1 MNMNELKLSSKE
13 NKNKTTFTVGD
24 VVIGKDFVVIAGPC
38 SVETEEQTL
47 KTAQAVKSSGANIL
61 RGGAFKPRTS
71 PYSFQGL
78 GEDGLKILK
87 IAKDLTGLPIITE
100 VLDPRDLQL
109 VSDYADILQVGS
121 RNMHNAPLLE
131 EVGRSDK
138 PVMIKRGM
146 QATYLEWLN
155 SAEYVLNQGNPN
167 VILCERGIRTFETH
181 VRNTL
186 DLTAVPVMQQLTHL
200 PIFVDPSHATGKFEY
215 VPAMS
220 LAAKACGADGIMVE
234 VHPNPK
240 DALSDKNQALTP
252 KQFHE
257 LMTRLKRL

>member
-1 MNMNELKLSSKE
+1 MNELKLSSKE

>member
-1 MNMNELKLSSKE
+1 MNELKLSSKE

-257 LMTRLKRL
+257 LMAKLSS